1 MGFFSNK
8 LSRQFPMDFKFEKS
22 LTSCRAYLTYCWLVN
37 PDKKY
42 NNYQATLLIKPDMKH
57 ILDDGKTEV
66 DSAVWMHE
74 QLEAVKKEFQDALL
88 SQYPDRQG
96 KFKWQRNGEG
106 EPMQYW
112 QFTNEGL
119 TVKLKKKAGGLK
131 KDNTPY
137 TTVPPKFFKQE
148 GDKMLLCTEEETKKY
163 DKIAP
168 ESVGQVNIR
177 ITGYDLDY
185 IGLRLEPQGICMRHF
200 VPFVGGMQ
208 TAEDFGFAPEKQ
220 TAPPSS
226 WEEETP
232 IAAASASDF

>member
-1 MGFFSNK
+1 
-8 LSRQFPMDFKFEKS
+8 
-22 LTSCRAYLTYCWLVN
+22 
-37 PDKKY
+37 
-42 NNYQATLLIKPDMKH
+42 MKH
-57 ILDDGKTEV
+57 LLDDGTEV
-66 DSAVWMHE
+66 DSAVWMLE
-74 QLEAVKKEFQDALL
+74 QLENIKGQFQDALL
-88 SQYPDRQG
+88 AQYPDRQG

-106 EPMQYW
+106 QPMQYW
-112 QFTNEGL
+112 QTTDEGL
-119 TVKLKKKAGGLK
+119 TIKLKKKAGGIK
-131 KDNTPY
+131 KDGTPY
-137 TTVPPKFFKQE
+137 TSVPPKFFKQE

-232 IAAASASDF
+232 KAATSASDF